1 MRKNTFVTALSVLI
15 VLSGIA
21 GAQSLEK
28 RHQIGLRIGIWN
40 QTTDTR
46 TETGLGSVTTS
57 VGANGGMGSVFYGH
71 WLQENLG
78 LDISVGGMLAD
89 VESTAGITGVT
100 SETAVIGR
108 ILLGVKYYFL
118 KSTYNS
124 SVRPFGHASLGL
136 FNGSQTRSEVGL
148 TLVTETRNETAFG
161 GQLGG
166 GVDFILSRH
175 FMLGL
180 VLGYNLQ
187 TDFKEP
193 IGGSKNYSGPEF
205 GLGLSLLL
213 GKGVE

>member
-1 MRKNTFVTALSVLI
+1 MKKVSVIAALAI
-15 VLSGIA
+15 VMVIFSGTTH
-21 GAQSLEK
+21 AQSLEK
-28 RHQIGLRIGIWN
+28 RHQIGLRVGMWN
-40 QTTDTR
+40 QTTGTR
-46 TETGLGSVTTS
+46 TEIGAGTVTTS
-57 VGANGGMGSVFYGH
+57 VGNNGAMGSVFYGH
-71 WLQENLG
+71 WLQENLA

-89 VESTAGITGVT
+89 VESSAGITGVT

-124 SVRPFGHASLGL
+124 SVRPFVNASLGL
-136 FNGSQTRSEVGL
+136 FNGSQTTSEVGWVI
-148 TLVTETRNETAFG
+148 VTESRTESAFG

-166 GVDFILSRH
+166 GLDFVLSRH

-180 VLGYNLQ
+180 ALGYNLM

-205 GLGLSLLL
+205 GIGLSYLFA
-213 GKGVE
+213 KA